1 MGTYDGAEICE
12 LVGIYTLSKLKNITD
27 KDDIELY
34 RDDALIALR
43 ELNGQQTGKITK
55 T

>member
-12 LVGIYTLSKLKNITD
+12 LVGIYTLSKLKNITC
-27 KDDIELY
+27 KDDTKTY
-34 RDDALIALR
+34 RDDGLIVLR